1 MNRNVPPFLN
11 KLYNMVNEPQSNS
24 MICWSDAGDTF
35 IVQRQQDFAKQV
47 LPRFFK
53 HGNFSSFVRQ
63 LNMYGFHKVPHLQ
76 QGAMEGSLDRLEF
89 SNPHFK
95 RDQPDL
101 LLLVSRKK
109 GSRDTENPENRS
121 PTSTDLQHLLDEMA
135 AIKKHQL
142 MVSTD
147 LKQIQSDSQLLWQET
162 LAARERYQQQQDTID
177 KILHFLASVFSEK
190 SNNGITRKRPFLLG
204 NIDNDEDVKTVSPL
218 KLARTDKS
226 DRSSFMLD
234 SLMSLATQPS
244 LRSKKLVEEGEKE
257 DKESMATTT
266 TTTPILNPEG
276 EMVMMSKPL
285 DLSTTTTTSQNSNNV
300 ASLTHPT
307 YYNNNDLTAAGT
319 VATDDVFLSRA
330 EHEMM
335 TASAPPPL
343 MTKVVSDHID
353 SVNSISESIDQLGS
367 NIDAL
372 VQELGFDSNSLWDLD
387 SYLQSNNNN
396 ITP

>member
-1 MNRNVPPFLN
+1 MFLMMG
-11 KLYNMVNEPQSNS
+11 LY
-24 MICWSDAGDTF
+24 I
-35 IVQRQQDFAKQV
+35 I
-47 LPRFFK
+47 
-53 HGNFSSFVRQ
+53 
-63 LNMYGFHKVPHLQ
+63 
-76 QGAMEGSLDRLEF
+76 
-89 SNPHFK
+89 
-95 RDQPDL
+95 
-101 LLLVSRKK
+101 
-109 GSRDTENPENRS
+109 
-121 PTSTDLQHLLDEMA
+121 
-135 AIKKHQL
+135 
-142 MVSTD
+142 
-147 LKQIQSDSQLLWQET
+147 
-162 LAARERYQQQQDTID
+162 
-177 KILHFLASVFSEK
+177 
-190 SNNGITRKRPFLLG
+190 
-204 NIDNDEDVKTVSPL
+204 
-218 KLARTDKS
+218 

-257 DKESMATTT
+257 NKESMATTTTSTTSST

-307 YYNNNDLTAAGT
+307 NYNNNDLTAAGT
-319 VATDDVFLSRA
+319 VATDDVFFSRA

-387 SYLQSNNNN
+387 SYLQSNNNIN
-396 ITP
+396 SVV

>member
-1 MNRNVPPFLN
+1 
-11 KLYNMVNEPQSNS
+11 
-24 MICWSDAGDTF
+24 
-35 IVQRQQDFAKQV
+35 
-47 LPRFFK
+47 
-53 HGNFSSFVRQ
+53 
-63 LNMYGFHKVPHLQ
+63 
-76 QGAMEGSLDRLEF
+76 
-89 SNPHFK
+89 
-95 RDQPDL
+95 
-101 LLLVSRKK
+101 
-109 GSRDTENPENRS
+109 
-121 PTSTDLQHLLDEMA
+121 
-135 AIKKHQL
+135 
-142 MVSTD
+142 
-147 LKQIQSDSQLLWQET
+147 
-162 LAARERYQQQQDTID
+162 
-177 KILHFLASVFSEK
+177 
-190 SNNGITRKRPFLLG
+190 
-204 NIDNDEDVKTVSPL
+204 
-218 KLARTDKS
+218 
-226 DRSSFMLD
+226 
-234 SLMSLATQPS
+234 MSLATQPS
-244 LRSKKLVEEGEKE
+244 LRSKKLVDEGEKE
-257 DKESMATTT
+257 DKESMATTTTTSTTTST

-396 ITP
+396 INSVV